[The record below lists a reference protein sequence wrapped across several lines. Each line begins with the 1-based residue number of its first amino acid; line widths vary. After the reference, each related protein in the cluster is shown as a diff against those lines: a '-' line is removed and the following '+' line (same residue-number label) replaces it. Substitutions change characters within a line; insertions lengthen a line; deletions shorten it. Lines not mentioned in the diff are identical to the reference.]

1 MTKLS
6 VAEGRDEPERFVG
19 ILKYYV
25 AFGLIGL
32 LAVGGFAYW
41 AMDAAH

>member
-6 VAEGRDEPERFVG
+6 VAGPPDAADSFVG

-25 AFGLIGL
+25 IGSL
-32 LAVGGFAYW
+32 LALLVVGGFAYW
-41 AMDAAH
+41 ALAAL